1 MNSESDKFQKSRPAE
16 AVRVLLIYPPS
27 RSQMHESCPAA
38 LMMLGAVL
46 EQAGIE
52 VRLMD
57 ANAAANRRDSEEIV
71 RLASGFR
78 PQVIGMT
85 LLTPLVR
92 ESYRLAGLL
101 RQTGARLLAGGP
113 HATILPE
120 EPLSHGFDAV
130 VVGEGESTILDA
142 VMSLAGRLPRHEVL
156 GWVYRDN
163 DGSIRRTDSRPV
175 VTDLDTLPFPARHLV
190 DPKDYGGTVDGALH
204 ANLFTS
210 RGCPARCTYCAG
222 DLFGKR
228 FRFRSADSILR
239 EMKEVYGRYGTRH
252 FHFVDDAMTVNK
264 ERVRDLCSGLRDSGL
279 KVTWSMM
286 TRIDQVN
293 EDLLRDAAAAGCV
306 RVDYGVESGCPET
319 LKRIHKPHTVEMVR
333 RVIAWTAEAGIR
345 PCVFF
350 ILGFPWEGTA
360 EIDATQQLM
369 VDLSPYVDSFH
380 PAIASVLI
388 PFPGT
393 EVYEQ
398 YKDRYSFRDWWLGRE
413 RNYDAPDLAR
423 HSFFERRVFAR
434 GAVLDADFFHYPPQV
449 KKRIRQVFRF
459 MYLHNRRRSNRLLRW
474 AHRTMLDVSEWTH
487 MHSPCLERLIFAPV
501 TAAEQAFGRR

>member
-1 MNSESDKFQKSRPAE
+1 
-16 AVRVLLIYPPS
+16 
-27 RSQMHESCPAA
+27 
-38 LMMLGAVL
+38 MMLGAVL

-52 VRLMD
+52 VRLLD
-57 ANAAANRRDSEEIV
+57 ANAVANKRDSEEIV
-71 RLASGFR
+71 RLASEFK

-85 LLTPLVR
+85 LLTPLIR
-92 ESYRLAGLL
+92 ESYRLAGML

-120 EPLSHGFDAV
+120 EALSYGFDAV
-130 VVGEGESTILDA
+130 VVAEGENIIVDA
-142 VMSLAGRLPRHEVL
+142 VMSLIGRLPRHEVL
-156 GWVYRDN
+156 GWVYRDD
-163 DGSIRRTDSRPV
+163 DGAIRQTDPRPV
-175 VTDLDTLPFPARHLV
+175 VTDLDTLPLPARHLV
-190 DPKDYGGTVDGALH
+190 NPEDYGGAVSGALH

-210 RGCPARCTYCAG
+210 RGCPARCAYCAG

-239 EMKEVYGRYGTRH
+239 EMKEVYDRYGTRH

-264 ERVRDLCSGLRDSGL
+264 ERVRDLCSGLRESDL

-286 TRIDQVN
+286 TRIDQVTQ
-293 EDLLRDAAAAGCV
+293 DLLRDAAAAGCV

-319 LKRIHKPHTVEMVR
+319 LKRIHKPHTVEMVKQA
-333 RVIAWTAEAGIR
+333 IAWTAEAGIR

-369 VDLSPYVDSFH
+369 VDLSPYVESFH

-393 EVYEQ
+393 EIYEQ
-398 YKDRYSFRDWWLGRE
+398 YKDQYGFRDWWLGEE
-413 RNYDAPDLAR
+413 RNYDAPGLAR

-434 GAVLDADFFHYPPQV
+434 GAVLDADFFHYPPQI

-459 MYLHNRRRSNRLLRW
+459 MYLHNLRRVNRLSRSM
-474 AHRTMLDVSEWTH
+474 HRVMLDVSELVHGWAP
-487 MHSPCLERLIFAPV
+487 SLERLLFAPV
-501 TAAEQAFGRR
+501 TLAEQAVGRR